1 MDLSGSIQVKRGW
14 FGWFKI
20 ARSSRWLPSWSTSM
34 DAYDTRLAV
43 KYFTA
48 EVLLIKDGGTCQT

>member
-20 ARSSRWLPSWSTSM
+20 ARSARWLPSWSVSM
-34 DAYDTRLAV
+34 DAYDKRLAM
-43 KYFTA
+43 KYFEA
-48 EVLLIKDGGTCQT
+48 EVLRIKEVRLG